1 MNAKSAIG
9 WIGLILCA
17 SAAAQSVD
25 RPEVKPGDAWVYRAT
40 VEKGPSGWNQL
51 HNEIKVTRVTHS
63 SIYFT
68 VRQSESTQAGREFY
82 TQADWARVRDVN
94 GRETVV
100 NRPLDFPL
108 SAGKSWKVSFEEQN
122 PNPHHKFEKFDS
134 KFTVVGYEDV
144 QVPAG
149 TFHAL
154 KIEGEGT
161 WSAEVAS
168 AETVIQGGQS
178 NAAGTTLSTETHK
191 TLPHETSGRLYKAY
205 WYVPDVKRWVKSVEE
220 DYSSG
225 GVRNQRITDELESFK
240 PAG

>member
-1 MNAKSAIG
+1 VKARSAAG
-9 WIGLILCA
+9 WVGLILCVSA
-17 SAAAQSVD
+17 SAQSLD
-25 RPEVKPGDAWVYRAT
+25 RPNVRQGDAWVYRAT
-40 VEKGPSGWNQL
+40 VEKGPSGWNQV
-51 HNEIKVTRVTHS
+51 HNEITVTRVTAS

-68 VRQSESTQAGREFY
+68 VKQSGSTQAGREVY
-82 TQADWARVRDVN
+82 AQSDWARVRDVN

-108 SAGKSWKVSFEEQN
+108 AAGKSWKVSFEEQN
-122 PNPHHKFEKFDS
+122 PNSHFKSEKWDY

-154 KIEGEGT
+154 KVEAEGT
-161 WSAEVAS
+161 WSAQVAPGQ
-168 AETVIQGGQS
+168 AVVQGGES
-178 NAAGTTLSTETHK
+178 NAGGTTLSTQTHK
-191 TLPHETSGRLYKAY
+191 TVEHEVSGRLYKAY
-205 WYVPDVKRWVKSVEE
+205 WYAPDVKRWVRSVEE

-225 GVRNQRITDELESFK
+225 GVRNERVTDELESFK